1 MEFTC
6 HTTYQQKALT
16 AMARALRKT
25 VRAKRSRR
33 AHIYSWFVI
42 GITLVALYLS
52 WGTIWQTIADGVV
65 IAGLLLVIWK
75 EDALNG
81 FFAKRRML
89 PGTDAA
95 DLIFRE
101 DDYLV
106 KSAAAE
112 SKWQYDKILALAE
125 TKEYLLFVM
134 GKHHALAIEKA
145 ALEGGSVLEFCHF
158 LEERTGK
165 KIQAIGG

>member
-16 AMARALRKT
+16 AMARGLRKT

-33 AHIYSWFVI
+33 GRTYSWIVL
-42 GITLVALYLS
+42 GVTLVALYLS
-52 WGTIWQTIADGVV
+52 WGSVWQTVADGVV
-65 IAGLLLVIWK
+65 IVGLLLVLWK
-75 EDALNG
+75 EDAING
-81 FFAKRRML
+81 FFAKRRAL

-95 DLIFRE
+95 DLAFYP
-101 DDYLV
+101 DYYLV

-125 TKEYLLFVM
+125 TREYLLFIM

-158 LEERTGK
+158 LEEKTGK
-165 KIQAIGG
+165 QIQDIGG